1 MILRIEYIHEKE
13 RSHRGGKQDISFK
26 KAKQQKEDPIHR
38 NRKTELI
45 VPLTGTKKTKTET

>member
-1 MILRIEYIHEKE
+1 MTYAEL
-13 RSHRGGKQDISFK
+13 